1 MNLTPHINLEAQ
13 QLIEAVEVALSPTA
27 TLIARNQAYSLYE
40 KFKEQS
46 PICAAVGLQLAGS
59 DKSATVR
66 HFGLQLI
73 EHCIKFRWKDL
84 PPQEKLFL
92 KVILLANT
100 FLMIISAEF
109 PITAISMGTL
119 GSRQQ
124 HVRGNLYQG
133 RHSQTRS

>member
-1 MNLTPHINLEAQ
+1 MNLTANVNLEAQ
-13 QLIEAVEVALSPTA
+13 QLTEAVEVALSPTA
-27 TLIARNQAYSLYE
+27 TLAARNQAYSLYE

-92 KVILLANT
+92 KVILQT
-100 FLMIISAEF
+100 
-109 PITAISMGTL
+109 TL
-119 GSRQQ
+119 FKMDFFIF
-124 HVRGNLYQG
+124 
-133 RHSQTRS
+133 T